1 MSAKHVIV
9 EGATV
14 KCKFSVE
21 PKTDKLKVLSQNL
34 RYANDKSAEKKL
46 IATNKEIGQTLE
58 KNTFGKCKMQPNGS
72 GDFLPCMATITQW
85 SGFYEN
91 ATIEQNKGKL
101 LLDDSKATCPIGGPD
116 CISVDKHGQKAEAS
130 QQQSRKSDDATMEA
144 VNPAS
149 DNKTFKEDDEQ
160 ENQTFAE

>member
-1 MSAKHVIV
+1 
-9 EGATV
+9 
-14 KCKFSVE
+14 
-21 PKTDKLKVLSQNL
+21 
-34 RYANDKSAEKKL
+34 
-46 IATNKEIGQTLE
+46 
-58 KNTFGKCKMQPNGS
+58 MQPNGS